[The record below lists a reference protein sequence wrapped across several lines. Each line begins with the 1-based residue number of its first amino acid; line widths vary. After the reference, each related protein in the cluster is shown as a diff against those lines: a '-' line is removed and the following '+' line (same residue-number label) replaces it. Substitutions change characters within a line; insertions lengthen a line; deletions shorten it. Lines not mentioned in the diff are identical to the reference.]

1 LGYNKKFWRGAAF
14 NQEGIP
20 KTYTVKQIA
29 EMLRV
34 HVVTVRTQI
43 KRGNVKAVKVGR
55 HYLIFE
61 DEVERLLKEGWKGP
75 RSKKPGSEE

>member
-1 LGYNKKFWRGAAF
+1 M

-43 KRGNVKAVKVGR
+43 QRGNIKAVKVGR

-61 DEVERLLKEGWKGP
+61 DEVDRLLKEGWKGP
-75 RSKKPGSEE
+75 RSQKPEPEG

>member
-1 LGYNKKFWRGAAF
+1 M

-43 KRGNVKAVKVGR
+43 KRGNIKAVKVGR

-75 RSKKPGSEE
+75 RSQKPGSEE